1 MTTVTRIDARSLRD
15 ADSPTE
21 TTLIAGTP
29 TPANRRLYL
38 LSRTRAITD
47 DGYCLG

>member
-1 MTTVTRIDARSLRD
+1 MTTVARIDARNLRD

-29 TPANRRLYL
+29 AHGACRIQP
-38 LSRTRAITD
+38 D
-47 DGYCLG
+47 